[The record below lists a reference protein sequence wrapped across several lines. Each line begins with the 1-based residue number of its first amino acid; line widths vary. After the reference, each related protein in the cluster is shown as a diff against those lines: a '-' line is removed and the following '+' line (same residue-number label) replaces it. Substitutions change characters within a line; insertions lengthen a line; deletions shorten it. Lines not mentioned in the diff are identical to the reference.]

1 MSVTGIERIFSI
13 NLRKILCNVLNM
25 ADRINEIRLRAG
37 QPLMVISDNK
47 ERFVKSD
54 GEITLTYENAYIVT
68 VNEIRETMEY
78 ISNYSL
84 YAYEEEMKQGYIT
97 VAGGHRIGICGKAI
111 IENNTVKTLRY
122 ISFINIRIAHEII
135 GCSDRLIPKI
145 YKDSESIYNTLI
157 ISPPGRGKTT
167 LLRDLVR
174 NISNGYNGYYRGL
187 NIGIA
192 DERSEIAACYLGI
205 PQNDVGIR
213 TDVIDGIPKE
223 IGIMMLIRTM
233 SPNVIAV
240 DEIGSK
246 EDIKAIRQGINCG
259 CRFICTVHGDDL
271 EDIRN
276 KPVLGDMIKEKIFR
290 RYIVINKWDKAE
302 RYKVERYKLVEND

>member
-37 QPLMVISDNK
+37 QPLMVIIDNM
-47 ERFVKSD
+47 ERFVKLD
-54 GEITLTYENAYIVT
+54 GEIIANFENAYIVT

-213 TDVIDGIPKE
+213 TDVIDGIPKAA
-223 IGIMMLIRTM
+223 GIMMLIRTM
-233 SPNVIAV
+233 SPKVIAV

-271 EDIRN
+271 EDVIN
-276 KPVLGDMIKEKIFR
+276 KPVLGDMIKEKIFCK
-290 RYIVINKWDKAE
+290 YIVIDKWDKS
-302 RYKVERYKLVEND
+302 ERYKLVENDLNGL

>member
-13 NLRKILCNVLNM
+13 NLRKILCNVINK

-37 QPLMVISDNK
+37 QPLMVIIDNM
-47 ERFVKSD
+47 ERFVNPD

-78 ISNYSL
+78 ISNYSI
-84 YAYEEEMKQGYIT
+84 YAYEEEIKQGYIT

-111 IENNTVKTLRY
+111 IENNRVKTLRY
-122 ISFINIRIAHEII
+122 ISFINIRIAHEMI

-145 YKDSESIYNTLI
+145 YKDRDSIYNTLI

-167 LLRDLVR
+167 LLRDMVR

-213 TDVIDGIPKE
+213 TDVIDGIPKVA
-223 IGIMMLIRTM
+223 GIMMLIRTM
-233 SPNVIAV
+233 SPKVIAV

-271 EDIRN
+271 EDVRS
-276 KPVLGDMIKEKIFR
+276 KPVFGDMIKEKIFQK
-290 RYIVINKWDKAE
+290 YIFINKCNKA
-302 RYKVERYKLVEND
+302 ERYKLVENDL